1 MIKET
6 DKIKKYVN
14 CKINNKCFIKL
25 YDIFLLKK
33 TEYLFNKIKKILD
46 NEFKNLDNKLTFYL
60 LDHNNN
66 IIWSNKSKN
75 LYVQY
80 INFLNKY
87 YVNKLYSNFLYKK
100 KTEQIELSIEK
111 KKTEQIEFFE
121 QVEFFLI
128 DNPSNIDPIGFTSNT
143 PVNFVVIYN
152 DIPWKEQISGYYYWQ
167 GNFIGS
173 SPKIQYYFDKVSEP
187 QISYQQPSNLI
198 STNGNFVYYGD
209 NIPQN
214 INTIILFTGYSKVSD
229 ILKNL
234 TNYTT
239 GTNMYTNA
247 KNYFVSNNITNYLLS
262 LCFGGGLSNTGGW
275 DTGTSG
281 AVYSIYE
288 ACTKNGVQFSYK
300 ETGTGNTLTGIG
312 TGTLDYS
319 YNSFTFDLETW
330 GYLGNSGSTGKDFI
344 NLFNYIKTNQNSM
357 YYSWEMIIIVTIAH
371 SCSNYNGTGQQ
382 VISELLTDSTGS
394 YDFISPQLYTQN
406 VGTTNEYCANYNI
419 LWSNTGSDDNFV
431 YYLSQN
437 QNFIKYGLNMILP
450 SLCYNYLLNTGGSN
464 NSNSPNLYFYQSS
477 SNDIN
482 PPIATASGWKQ
493 INYQIDNGASSFF
506 NNIFNFSNVSLGG
519 SIQWINGDL

>member
-1 MIKET
+1 MVVEKEIN
-6 DKIKKYVN
+6 KINKYIN
-14 CKINNKCFIKL
+14 DKINNCCFIKL
-25 YDIFLLKK
+25 YNDFLLKK
-33 TEYLFNKIKKILD
+33 TEYLFNEIKNILD
-46 NEFKNLDNKLTFYL
+46 HELKLLSNEIKFYL
-60 LDHNNN
+60 LDHDNN
-66 IIWSNKSKN
+66 IIWSNKSEN
-75 LYVQY
+75 TYIRY

-87 YVNKLYSNFLYKK
+87 YVNKLYSNFLYTK
-100 KTEQIELSIEK
+100 ID
-111 KKTEQIEFFE
+111 EQIEFY
-121 QVEFFLI
+121 LT
-128 DNPSNIDPIGFTSNT
+128 DNLKNINKIGFLLNT
-143 PVNFVVIYN
+143 PVNLVVIYN
-152 DIPWKEQISGYYYWQ
+152 DTPWVEQISGYYYWQ
-167 GNFIGS
+167 GNFVGS
-173 SPKIQYYFDKVSEP
+173 SPKIQYYFDKVLNP
-187 QISYQQPSNLI
+187 QTNYQEPSNLI
-198 STNGNFVYYGD
+198 STNSNFIYYGD

-239 GTNMYTNA
+239 GINMYTNA

-275 DTGTSG
+275 DTGMSG

-288 ACTKNGVQFSYK
+288 ACTKKGVQFSYE
-300 ETGTGNTLTGIG
+300 ETGTGNTLTGTG
-312 TGTLDYS
+312 TGVLDYS

-330 GYLGNSGSTGKDFI
+330 GYSSNSGSTGKDFI
-344 NLFNYIKTNQNSM
+344 NLFNYIKTNQNSTF
-357 YYSWEMIIIVTIAH
+357 YSWEMIIIVTIAH

-382 VISELLTDSTGS
+382 VISELLMDSTGS

-419 LWSNTGSDDNFV
+419 LWSNTGSNDNFV

-437 QNFIKYGLNMILP
+437 KNFIKYGLGMILP
-450 SLCYNYLLNTGGSN
+450 SLSYNYLLNSGGSN
-464 NSNSPNLYFYQSS
+464 DSNPPNLYFYQSS

-493 INYQIDNGASSFF
+493 INYQIDNGACSFF
-506 NNIFNFSNVSLGG
+506 NSIFNLSDVDLGG